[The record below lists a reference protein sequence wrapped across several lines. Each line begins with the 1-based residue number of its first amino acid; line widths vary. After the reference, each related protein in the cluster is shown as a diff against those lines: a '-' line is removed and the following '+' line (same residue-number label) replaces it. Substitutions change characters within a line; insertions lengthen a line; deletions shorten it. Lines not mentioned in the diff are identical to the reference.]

1 MIIQRISIGGVAG
14 DTWQVKEASSQE
26 IQALV
31 AFAEKWNGVSVN
43 DTDGNYELLTVS
55 AKTSAAAEHFEHQ
68 FQDFIERD

>member
-14 DTWQVKEASSQE
+14 DTWQVKEASPQD
-26 IQALV
+26 IQVLV
-31 AFAEKWNGVSVN
+31 AFADKWDGVNVE

-68 FQDFIERD
+68 FQDFIARD